1 MSDALREHLHPIML
15 PLLDRH
21 QAILRRRFGIATIVQ
36 ETWRDPK
43 TAQLAAY
50 LKGRDPVTGAVVD
63 PAAVVTNARPGQ
75 SWHGITY
82 PSGKPASLAY
92 HLGIDADTM
101 DAGVQY
107 LGFGQ
112 KDLYL
117 DGGPRL
123 RCDLDG
129 REPLD
134 ELGPGHL
141 VYAAIMLVG
150 ESLGL
155 TAGARWQSRDWMHV
169 ELRVGTLQKVQAD
182 MRNRGDIVWPVT
194 A

>member
-1 MSDALREHLHPIML
+1 MTDTLREHLHPIML

-36 ETWRDPK
+36 ETARDE
-43 TAQLAAY
+43 ANQRVAY
-50 LKGRDPVTGAVVD
+50 FKGRDPVTGAVVD
-63 PAAVVTNARPGQ
+63 PGAVVTNARPGQ
-75 SWHGITY
+75 SWHGIAY

-92 HLGIDADTM
+92 HLSIDADTI
-101 DAGVQY
+101 APGVQH
-107 LGFGQ
+107 LGFGSA
-112 KDLYL
+112 DLYL
-117 DGGPRL
+117 AGAPRL

-141 VYAAIMLVG
+141 VYAAMMLVG

-155 TAGARWQSRDWMHV
+155 TAGARWQSRDWMHF
-169 ELRVGTLQKVQAD
+169 ELRVGTLQQVQAS